1 MRGFVQYV
9 IIIYQNWT
17 IFTYVSLVLKE
28 TVSNILYKYLH
39 FFEEIVYVLIYY
51 Q

>member
-17 IFTYVSLVLKE
+17 IYTYGYLIIKE
-28 TVSNILYKYLH
+28 TVSNIPYKSINFCDKIFYMLN
-39 FFEEIVYVLIYY
+39 YY
-51 Q
+51 